1 MSDGAREVAMTDVIA
16 VLTEDHRRMRRVFE
30 EFESLPATA
39 HLARSKVAAR
49 MIDLITTHAFV
60 SREVLYPRISA
71 LLPDHE
77 DDIVSWRA
85 AHRQAD
91 EVAVQLWTMRPED
104 ERFSDRAAALIG
116 HLRHQLVSQ
125 EERWFPRLVAALEPA
140 ALERIGT
147 ELLRARRQA
156 PTSPR
161 LDP

>member
-1 MSDGAREVAMTDVIA
+1 MTDAIA

-49 MIDLITTHAFV
+49 MIDLITAHAFV
-60 SREVLYPRISA
+60 SREVLYPRISS
-71 LLPDHE
+71 LLPDHD
-77 DDIVSWRA
+77 DDIVRWRA

-104 ERFSDRAAALIG
+104 ERFSDQAAALIE

-140 ALERIGT
+140 ARERIGA

-161 LDP
+161 TDP